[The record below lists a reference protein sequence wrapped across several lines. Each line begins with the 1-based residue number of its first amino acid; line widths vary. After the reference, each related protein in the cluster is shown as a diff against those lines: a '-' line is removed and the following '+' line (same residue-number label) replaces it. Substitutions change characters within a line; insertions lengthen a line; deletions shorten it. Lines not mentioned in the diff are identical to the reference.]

1 MALDPVK
8 NFAKVVV
15 STGYDDNDTSIVLET
30 DEGAKLPAPATD
42 GAFNVVWYNS
52 SDYSDP
58 GDDPNVEI
66 VRVIARSTDTLTIT
80 RAQEDTTA
88 KTHNTAGKVYKMV
101 LAMTKKMIDDI
112 PTYADSKVEDSI
124 TDGHTDIAPSGN
136 AVFDALALK
145 APVKSTGSTSDA
157 SSITPTGNYPENE
170 YYVTALAQALTI
182 NAPSGTAVNGNT
194 LLFRIKDNGT
204 ARALTWNAAYT
215 FIGTTK
221 PDTTVAGKIIYIG
234 AIYNSTATK
243 WEVVS
248 INQEA

>member
-66 VRVIARSTDTLTIT
+66 VRVTARSTNTLTIT

-112 PTYADSKVEDSI
+112 PTKATGTELNTGTDDAKFATAKSLADSDYIKYSD
-124 TDGHTDIAPSGN
+124 
-136 AVFDALALK
+136 
-145 APVKSTGSTSDA
+145 VKSASSSSDA
-157 SSITPTGNYPENE
+157 ASITPTGNYPENE

-182 NAPSGTAVNGNT
+182 NAPSGTASNGNT
-194 LLFRIKDNGT
+194 LLLRIKDNGT
-204 ARALTWNAAYT
+204 TRALTWNAAYT

-221 PDTTVAGKIIYIG
+221 PTTTPAGKIIYIG